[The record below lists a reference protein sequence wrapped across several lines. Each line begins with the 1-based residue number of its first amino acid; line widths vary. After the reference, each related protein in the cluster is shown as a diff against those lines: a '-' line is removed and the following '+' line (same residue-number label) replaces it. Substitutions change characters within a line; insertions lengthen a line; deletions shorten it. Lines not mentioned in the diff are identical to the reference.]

1 LEVELNDEERRAVG
15 RLLTERKARLIE
27 ITEDTTQT
35 DRARRTGLVGL
46 LTIGLIIGKLCC
58 VRKRVRAKKL
68 ARTFKV
74 SKKRSNKAA

>member
-35 DRARRTGLVGL
+35 DRARRTGWL
-46 LTIGLIIGKLCC
+46 LTMGLIIGKLCC
-58 VRKRVRAKKL
+58 VRKRVRAPKL